1 MLNATMFIGDASE
14 KLAIEAKKYNKNSF
28 LIDKNNYQSVLS
40 MPSNCEE
47 VVFYTSLEDLVD
59 IDIFYQL
66 ALLCN
71 KIFYFR
77 SKNFTTINACV
88 TDFDFSKNPTLL
100 VEYSLFKLSKE
111 KEVIGLED
119 LTYKTNE
126 FRTLVDSRKTDNP
139 QLWSVGCS
147 HTYGVGV
154 DKSQR
159 YGQLLAEKIQ
169 LPVSFLAQDGSST
182 AWAADQILRSDI
194 RKNDTVVWGVA
205 YPSRMPIWHN
215 DEILHVNVQRNSDQI
230 ENFLK
235 SYKLKDIK
243 RILAIDHMYYD
254 SIIHIDQVINYCK
267 KIDAKLFIMQVVEVP
282 ELSFYY
288 RNTKEFLPFIGDK
301 ICMRGN
307 FVDKGTD
314 GRHGGP
320 IQHQLFA
327 DFCYKNLK
335 RLGHVT

>member
-182 AWAADQILRSDI
+182 AWAADQILR
-194 RKNDTVVWGVA
+194 
-205 YPSRMPIWHN
+205 
-215 DEILHVNVQRNSDQI
+215 
-230 ENFLK
+230 
-235 SYKLKDIK
+235 
-243 RILAIDHMYYD
+243 
-254 SIIHIDQVINYCK
+254 
-267 KIDAKLFIMQVVEVP
+267 
-282 ELSFYY
+282 
-288 RNTKEFLPFIGDK
+288 
-301 ICMRGN
+301 
-307 FVDKGTD
+307 
-314 GRHGGP
+314 
-320 IQHQLFA
+320 
-327 DFCYKNLK
+327 
-335 RLGHVT
+335 